1 MRGLLGLFRDEA
13 FLGLI
18 DHFERVLA
26 KILSLMLCLVLIAA
40 TVQLVFTIGG
50 HFTDPNTGWL
60 GSDLLV
66 LLGDVLTLL
75 IALEVLQN
83 VTAYLR
89 SHVVQIELV
98 MLTALTAVARKVIVL
113 EPGAEDKPLLLVGLG
128 ITLVSLAAGYW
139 LVRKAEFGK
148 RGPRT
153 LRSRGSREA
162 DR

>member
-1 MRGLLGLFRDEA
+1 MRALLGLFRDEA
-13 FLGLI
+13 FLELI
-18 DHFERVLA
+18 DRFEKVLA
-26 KILSLMLCLVLIAA
+26 KLLSLLLCVVLIAA
-40 TVQLVFTIGG
+40 TVQLVFTLVGQFI
-50 HFTDPNTGWL
+50 DPNTGWL

-98 MLTALTAVARKVIVL
+98 LLTALTAVARKVIVL

-128 ITLVSLAAGYW
+128 FTLVSLAAGYW
-139 LVRKAEFGK
+139 LVRKADFRT
-148 RGPRT
+148 RGTRT
-153 LRSRGSREA
+153 LRSRESREG